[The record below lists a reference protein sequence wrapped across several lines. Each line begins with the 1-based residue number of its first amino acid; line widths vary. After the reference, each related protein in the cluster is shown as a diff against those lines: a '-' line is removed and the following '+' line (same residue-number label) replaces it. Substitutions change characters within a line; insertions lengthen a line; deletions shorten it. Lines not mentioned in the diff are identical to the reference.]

1 LLLYGDEAQGSQSHN
16 QKTWYRF
23 DAGSQMMEPF
33 TLLVLATSCAF
44 MMGYSV
50 NQGSTCAV
58 AAARELVDQR
68 QGKMLT
74 GFAIAIGTAGV
85 ICLPL
90 AWISGGTVHLAGDVG
105 ISGSLILG
113 AVLLG
118 IGALIN
124 DACLFGALSRIGR
137 GEVRFFALPVGLTLG
152 FAIADRQDLFRAAPS
167 VANTFAEP
175 TSAGYLVVAGYAI
188 LLVVNW
194 LRLGREAVPPTS
206 RDWPLRRSMV
216 TLGICGALLF
226 ILTPGWTYAD
236 AVHRAVAPGDG
247 TKMIA
252 AGVIIAALAALG
264 GALASGI
271 RARSFHFEKPT
282 VRTLLRSLIGGT
294 IMAFGGTLIPGGNDT
309 LLLSSVPSATVS
321 GLTAYAV
328 MSITVPLLMILF
340 RRYRSRSA
348 H

>member
-1 LLLYGDEAQGSQSHN
+1 
-16 QKTWYRF
+16 
-23 DAGSQMMEPF
+23 MMEPAA
-33 TLLVLATSCAF
+33 LLIIATACAF
-44 MMGYSV
+44 LMGYSV

-58 AAARELVDQR
+58 AAAKELVDQR
-68 QGKMLT
+68 QGTMLT
-74 GFAIAIGTAGV
+74 GFAVAIGTAGV

-90 AWISGGTVHLAGDVG
+90 AWISGGNIHLAGDAG

-124 DACLFGALSRIGR
+124 DACLFGTLSRIGH

-152 FAIADRQDLFRAAPS
+152 FAIADRQELIQAAPRA
-167 VANTFAEP
+167 ANTFVEP
-175 TSAGYLVVAGYAI
+175 SQAGYLVVTAFAS
-188 LLVVNW
+188 LLVGSW
-194 LRLGREAVPPTS
+194 LRLGREAMLPTS
-206 RDWPLRRSMV
+206 RDWPLRRAMV

-226 ILTPGWTYAD
+226 TLTPGWTYAD
-236 AVHRAVAPGDG
+236 AVHRAVAPGG
-247 TKMIA
+247 NMTAIA
-252 AGVIIAALAALG
+252 AGVVIAALAALG
-264 GALASGI
+264 GAFASGI

-282 VRTLLRSLIGGT
+282 VRTLLRSLIGGA

-328 MSITVPLLMILF
+328 MSVTVPILMIVL
-340 RRYRSRSA
+340 RRYRQSP
-348 H
+348 